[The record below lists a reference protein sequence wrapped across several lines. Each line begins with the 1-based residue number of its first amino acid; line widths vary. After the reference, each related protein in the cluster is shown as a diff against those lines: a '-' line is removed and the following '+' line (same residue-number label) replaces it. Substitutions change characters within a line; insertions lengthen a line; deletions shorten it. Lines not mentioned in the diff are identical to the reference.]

1 MISFTILNVSMP
13 VIERHTDYNQVVLSV
28 SAFVVVLLLL
38 TVKLL
43 FKDYFRHL
51 FINVFRSDVSA
62 KNFSESNSAG
72 NQASFITGVTAILS
86 TGSAIMALIVY
97 YSGIGSVNIKPA
109 LLLLITTGSVIA
121 FVALYK
127 ISLWFLGSIL
137 DIPDITKT
145 YSDMTS
151 DIFRVMGIIIFPL
164 FIILPFSDLW
174 AQKVL
179 IISIIAII
187 AIALTVRVYGFFN
200 FLIKIKFF
208 NHYAILYFC
217 VLEILPVLFVVKII
231 GKLRGV

>member
-1 MISFTILNVSMP
+1 MP
-13 VIERHTDYNQVVLSV
+13 VIERHTDYNQVVISV
-28 SAFVVVLLLL
+28 SAFIIVLLLL
-38 TVKLL
+38 AVKLL
-43 FKDYFRHL
+43 FKDYLRHL

-72 NQASFITGVTAILS
+72 NQASVITGLAAILS
-86 TGSAIMALIVY
+86 TGSAIMTLVVY
-97 YSGIGSVNIKPA
+97 YSGIKNTVNIKPV

-127 ISLWFLGSIL
+127 IILWFLGLIL
-137 DIPDITKT
+137 DISNITKT

-164 FIILPFSDLW
+164 FLILPFSDLGT
-174 AQKVL
+174 QNVL
-179 IISIIAII
+179 IFSVLAIVI
-187 AIALTVRVYGFFN
+187 VALTVRLYGFFN

-217 VLEILPVLFVVKII
+217 VFEILPVLFIIKII
-231 GKLRGV
+231 GNLKGV